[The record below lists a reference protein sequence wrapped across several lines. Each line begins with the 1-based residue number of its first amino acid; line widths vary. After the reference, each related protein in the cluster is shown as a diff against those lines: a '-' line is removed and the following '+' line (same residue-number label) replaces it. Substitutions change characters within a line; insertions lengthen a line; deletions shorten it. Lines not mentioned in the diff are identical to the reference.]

1 MKSRSTT
8 TPGPNPGRTGALRPG
23 NLFGGYRI
31 VRLLGAGAMG
41 VVYEAVQ
48 LSLDR
53 PVALKLL
60 APDLAVDAEP
70 RARFLQEGRL
80 AARAVHPHLVRV
92 LDVAEVEGR
101 LMLAHELVMGD
112 TLGQRLEQ
120 EGALAIELALE
131 VTATAAEVLAAL
143 HKMGILHRDIK
154 PANLFLSS
162 DRGVLVGDLG
172 LAKDLL
178 SAGPLTRKGLMLGT
192 PFYMAPEVWRGEAA
206 TPAVDLYALGVTF
219 FQLVTGRPPFDSED
233 PAELFRLHVSAPIP
247 AASLARPELPG
258 AYDSLFRTALAKNPT
273 ERFPDAAAF
282 LRAVQALPSVRTLP
296 QPSEPTRALASGAR
310 SAKRSSNHA
319 RRPLAS
325 TRVSSAE
332 QPRKRGVLPAVLL
345 AAGLALVAVA
355 LLPRPPRP
363 NPAPPKAAPAAH
375 PLRKAPARPAA
386 WMAAPTLPGDE
397 AVPTLARAQQR
408 LRDVREAVERLHA
421 KERNKNSGDP
431 RALLAR
437 TLALWKESLEGQG
450 AAFDD
455 LKARIVSQDAAA
467 RAQLSRL
474 MGSLLLTAWD
484 ILDCFGYTLRLWASR
499 ETGLLAYAH
508 SMDGVLLMQ
517 RMAEAALPLYE
528 RVSPL
533 LAGFSEPASRGGAA
547 CMRALVEGALPRDR
561 TRTPPSELVRDALFA
576 VLREGR
582 GLDLMIVRGLARAV
596 RASRDARDATDVLD
610 AALRGPGDSA
620 ADPVRELA
628 RFDLAVQRV
637 WASRE
642 VVVGDGPD
650 AVEELDRQQKAWTA
664 ARDRLFS
671 KWPYDLQT
679 PPSTGTGL
687 AFELHPDARARLS
700 EAAGWIANTARALKK
715 RVPQPPRRP

>member
-1 MKSRSTT
+1 M

-41 VVYEAVQ
+41 AVYEAVQ

-120 EGALAIELALE
+120 EGALPIELALE
-131 VTATAAEVLAAL
+131 VIATAAEVLAAL

-206 TPAVDLYALGVTF
+206 TPAVDLYALGITF

-233 PAELFRLHVSAPIP
+233 PAELFRLHLSAPIP

-258 AYDSLFRTALAKNPT
+258 AYDSLFRTALAKDPAA
-273 ERFPDAAAF
+273 RFPDAAAF
-282 LRAVQALPSVRTLP
+282 LRAVQALPPVRP
-296 QPSEPTRALASGAR
+296 QPPQAPERTRALASAVR
-310 SAKRSSNHA
+310 SAGRPSNPA
-319 RRPLAS
+319 RRPLA
-325 TRVSSAE
+325 TTIVTTAE
-332 QPRKRGVLPAVLL
+332 RPSKRGVFPALVL

-363 NPAPPKAAPAAH
+363 NPEPPKAAPAAH

-533 LAGFSEPASRGGAA
+533 LTGFSDPASRGGAA

-582 GLDLMIVRGLARAV
+582 GLDLMIVRALARAV
-596 RASRDARDATDVLD
+596 RASKDARGATDLLD
-610 AALRGPGDSA
+610 QALRVPGEPA
-620 ADPVRELA
+620 ADPARELA

-642 VVVGDGPD
+642 VVVGDGRD
-650 AVEELDRQQKAWTA
+650 AIEELDRQQKAWTA
-664 ARDRLFS
+664 ARDRLYS
-671 KWPYDLQT
+671 SWPYDLQS
-679 PPSTGTGL
+679 PPETGTGL
-687 AFELHPDARARLS
+687 ALELHPDARARLS
-700 EAAGWIANTARALKK
+700 EAAGWIANTSRALKK
-715 RVPQPPRRP
+715 REPQPTRRP